1 MQLDLLQ
8 DGFVAIPQAGIGQI
22 QQRAGELHGFTKH
35 EVERRINVGRAQFFH
50 ALKCLDPALCLTRL
64 GGLSLEAGDVAF
76 HVRGLRLLLLVGL
89 LLLGQTLGTGALEG
103 CVTAAVERDFALIDV
118 GDVVHHGIEKIP
130 VVGYQQQGA
139 RVAFEEV
146 FEPQNGIK
154 VQVVGRF
161 IEQQQI
167 RRTHEGLR
175 QVQADLARAEADEDG
190 AAQARLH
197 SELDSADG
205 YTADARARK
214 MLAGL
219 GFTNEQM
226 DRPVADFSGGWRM
239 RLNLAQALMCPSDL
253 LLLDEPT
260 NHLDLDAI
268 LWLEDFLK
276 NYPGTLLLI
285 SHDRDFLDAVVD
297 NIAHVDQRKI
307 TLYRG
312 GYSAFERAR
321 AERLAQQ
328 QQAYEKQQAQRA
340 HMESYI
346 ARFKAQ
352 ATKARQAQ
360 SRIKALERMEE
371 LSAAHVDSPFD
382 FVFREA
388 VKLSSPLLD
397 LSDARLGYGDKTIL
411 EKVKLQLVPGARI
424 GLLGPN
430 GAGKSTLIKNLA
442 GELEPLSGR
451 LARGE
456 TLVVGYFAQH
466 QLDSLD
472 SKASPL
478 LHMQRLAPT
487 EREQTLRDFLGGF
500 DFRGARIDEPV
511 LNFSGGEK
519 ARLAL
524 ALIAWGRP
532 NLLLLDE
539 PTNHLDLEMRLALTM
554 ALQEFSGAVLVVSH
568 DRHLLKSTTDEFL
581 LVADG
586 KVQEFDGDL
595 EDYARWLADYRLRN
609 APVSTTL
616 VNPDKTDKKAQRQ
629 AAAALRQ
636 QLAPHKREADK
647 LESELGKVNEKL
659 AKIETS
665 LGDSA
670 VYEAARK
677 DELRD
682 LLAEQ
687 AKLKVLESQLEER
700 WMEALELL
708 ESMQAELE
716 ALS

>member
-1 MQLDLLQ
+1 MIRLSNLTLQRGPQRLLDGAEMTLHTGHKAGLIGANGAGKSSLFALL
-8 DGFVAIPQAGIGQI
+8 
-22 QQRAGELHGFTKH
+22 RGELSPDGGDCHLPADWRIAH
-35 EVERRINVGRAQFFH
+35 MRQEVDT
-50 ALKCLDPALCLTRL
+50 LDRVAVDYVLD
-64 GGLSLEAGDVAF
+64 GDV
-76 HVRGLRLLLLVGL
+76 RLR
-89 LLLGQTLGTGALEG
+89 
-103 CVTAAVERDFALIDV
+103 R
-118 GDVVHHGIEKIP
+118 
-130 VVGYQQQGA
+130 
-139 RVAFEEV
+139 
-146 FEPQNGIK
+146 
-154 VQVVGRF
+154 
-161 IEQQQI
+161 
-167 RRTHEGLR
+167 
-175 QVQADLARAEADEDG
+175 VQAALAEAEQAHDG
-190 AAQARLH
+190 TALARLH

-214 MLAGL
+214 LLAGL

-226 DRPVADFSGGWRM
+226 DRRVGDFSGGWRM

-268 LWLEDFLK
+268 LWLEDWLK
-276 NYPGTLLLI
+276 GYPGTLLLI

-297 NIAHVDQRKI
+297 HVLHVEQRKLN
-307 TLYRG
+307 LYKG
-312 GYSAFERAR
+312 GYSAFERTR

-340 HMESYI
+340 HMEKYI

-382 FVFREA
+382 FVFRESQ
-388 VKLSSPLLD
+388 KISSPLLS
-397 LSDARLGYGDKTIL
+397 LSEGRLGYGDKAIL

-451 LARGE
+451 LVRGE
-456 TLVVGYFAQH
+456 NLAVGYFAQH

-472 SKASPL
+472 DKASPL
-478 LHMQRLAPT
+478 LHLQRIAPT

-500 DFRGARIDEPV
+500 DFHGDRVDEPV
-511 LNFSGGEK
+511 VNFSGGEK

-524 ALIAWGRP
+524 SLIAWERP

-554 ALQEFSGAVLVVSH
+554 ALQEFAGAVVVVSH
-568 DRHLLKSTTDEFL
+568 DRHLLKSTTDDFL

-586 KVQEFDGDL
+586 KVEPFDGDL
-595 EDYARWLADYRLRN
+595 DDYSRWLVDYRQRN
-609 APVSTTL
+609 APVSSA
-616 VNPDKTDKKAQRQ
+616 VANPDKTDKKAMRQ

-636 QLAPHKREADK
+636 QLAPHKKTADK
-647 LESELGKVNEKL
+647 LEAELNQVHAQL
-659 AKIETS
+659 AEIEAA
-665 LGDSA
+665 LGDGGL
-670 VYEAARK
+670 YEAARK
-677 DELRD
+677 DELRE
-682 LLAEQ
+682 LLARQ
-687 AKLKVLESQLEER
+687 TALKQCEGDLEDA
-700 WMEALELL
+700 WMQALETL
-708 ESMQAELE
+708 EAMQAELE

>member
-1 MQLDLLQ
+1 MIRLQNLTLQRGPQRLLE
-8 DGFVAIPQAGIGQI
+8 DAELTLHAGQKAGLIGANGAGKSSLFALL
-22 QQRAGELHGFTKH
+22 RGELHPDSGDCFLPADWRIAH
-35 EVERRINVGRAQFFH
+35 MRQEVDTLERLAVDYV
-50 ALKCLDPALCLTRL
+50 LD
-64 GGLSLEAGDVAF
+64 GD
-76 HVRGLRLLLLVGL
+76 LR
-89 LLLGQTLGTGALEG
+89 
-103 CVTAAVERDFALIDV
+103 
-118 GDVVHHGIEKIP
+118 
-130 VVGYQQQGA
+130 
-139 RVAFEEV
+139 
-146 FEPQNGIK
+146 
-154 VQVVGRF
+154 
-161 IEQQQI
+161 
-167 RRTHEGLR
+167 LR
-175 QVQADLARAEADEDG
+175 QVQRDLAAAEAAHDG

-214 MLAGL
+214 LLAGL

-226 DRPVADFSGGWRM
+226 DRQVGDFSGGWRM

-268 LWLEDFLK
+268 IWLEEWLK
-276 NYPGTLLLI
+276 SYPGTLMLI

-297 NIAHVDQRKI
+297 HVAHVDQRKI

-371 LSAAHVDSPFD
+371 LTAAHVDSPFD
-382 FVFREA
+382 FVFRESQ
-388 VKLSSPLLD
+388 KISSPLID
-397 LSDARLGYGDKTIL
+397 LSDARLGYGDKTVL
-411 EKVKLQLVPGARI
+411 EKVKLQLTPGARI

-442 GELEPLSGR
+442 GELEPLAGR
-451 LARGE
+451 LTRGE
-456 TLVVGYFAQH
+456 NTVVGYFAQH

-472 SKASPL
+472 AKASPL
-478 LHMQRLAPT
+478 LHLQRLAPT

-524 ALIAWGRP
+524 ALIAWDRP

-568 DRHLLKSTTDEFL
+568 DRHLLKSTTDNFF

-586 KVQEFDGDL
+586 KVEEFDGDL
-595 EDYARWLADYRLRN
+595 EDYTRWLVDYRQRN
-609 APVSTTL
+609 APVSNTP

-636 QLAPHKREADK
+636 QLAPHKREAEK
-647 LESELGKVNEKL
+647 LEAELGKLHEKL
-659 AKIETS
+659 AKIDVS
-665 LGDSA
+665 LGDSDI
-670 VYEAARK
+670 YEPARK
-677 DELRD
+677 NELRD

-687 AKLKVLESQLEER
+687 ARLKVREAELEEA
-700 WMEALELL
+700 WMQALELL

>member
-1 MQLDLLQ
+1 MIRLQSLTLQRGPQRLLE
-8 DGFVAIPQAGIGQI
+8 DAELTLHAGQKAGLIGANGAGKSSLFALL
-22 QQRAGELHGFTKH
+22 RGELTPDNGDCLLPADWRIAHMRQ
-35 EVERRINVGRAQFFH
+35 EVDT
-50 ALKCLDPALCLTRL
+50 LDRL
-64 GGLSLEAGDVAF
+64 AVDYVLDGD
-76 HVRGLRLLLLVGL
+76 LR
-89 LLLGQTLGTGALEG
+89 
-103 CVTAAVERDFALIDV
+103 
-118 GDVVHHGIEKIP
+118 
-130 VVGYQQQGA
+130 
-139 RVAFEEV
+139 
-146 FEPQNGIK
+146 
-154 VQVVGRF
+154 
-161 IEQQQI
+161 
-167 RRTHEGLR
+167 LR
-175 QVQADLARAEADEDG
+175 QVQHDLAAAEAAQDG

-214 MLAGL
+214 LLAGL

-226 DRPVADFSGGWRM
+226 ERQVSDFSGGWRM

-268 LWLEDFLK
+268 LWLEDWLK
-276 NYPGTLLLI
+276 SYQGTLLLI

-297 NIAHVDQRKI
+297 HVAHVEQKKI

-328 QQAYEKQQAQRA
+328 QQAYDKQQAQRA
-340 HMESYI
+340 HMEKFI
-346 ARFKAQ
+346 TRFKAQ
-352 ATKARQAQ
+352 ATKAKQAQ

-382 FVFREA
+382 FTFREST
-388 VKLSSPLLD
+388 KISSPLMD
-397 LSDARLGYGDKTIL
+397 LSDARLGYGDKAIL
-411 EKVKLQLVPGARI
+411 QKVKLQLTPGARI

-451 LARGE
+451 MVRGE
-456 TLVVGYFAQH
+456 NTVVGYFAQH

-472 SKASPL
+472 AKASPL
-478 LHMQRLAPT
+478 LHLQRIAPT
-487 EREQTLRDFLGGF
+487 EREQALRDFLGGF
-500 DFRGARIDEPV
+500 DFRGARLDEPV

-524 ALIAWGRP
+524 ALIAWDKP

-568 DRHLLKSTTDEFL
+568 DRHLLKSTTDKFL

-586 KVQEFDGDL
+586 LVQEFDGDL
-595 EDYARWLADYRLRN
+595 DDYARWLVDYRLRN
-609 APVSTTL
+609 APASNTP
-616 VNPDKTDKKAQRQ
+616 VNVDKTDKKAQRQ
-629 AAAALRQ
+629 QAAALRQ

-647 LESELGKVNEKL
+647 LEKELGTLHEKL
-659 AKIETS
+659 AKIEVA
-665 LGDSA
+665 LGDSGI
-670 VYEAARK
+670 YEAANK
-677 DELRD
+677 DKLRD
-682 LLAEQ
+682 LLADQ
-687 AKLKVLESQLEER
+687 AKLKSRESELEEA

>member
-1 MQLDLLQ
+1 MIRLQNLTLQRGPQRLLE
-8 DGFVAIPQAGIGQI
+8 DAELTLHAGHKAGLIGANGAGKSSLFALL
-22 QQRAGELHGFTKH
+22 RGELHPDSGDCFLPADWRIAH
-35 EVERRINVGRAQFFH
+35 MRQEVDTLERLAVDYV
-50 ALKCLDPALCLTRL
+50 LD
-64 GGLSLEAGDVAF
+64 GD
-76 HVRGLRLLLLVGL
+76 LR
-89 LLLGQTLGTGALEG
+89 
-103 CVTAAVERDFALIDV
+103 
-118 GDVVHHGIEKIP
+118 
-130 VVGYQQQGA
+130 
-139 RVAFEEV
+139 
-146 FEPQNGIK
+146 
-154 VQVVGRF
+154 
-161 IEQQQI
+161 
-167 RRTHEGLR
+167 LR
-175 QVQADLARAEADEDG
+175 QVQRDLAAAEAAHDG

-214 MLAGL
+214 LLAGL

-226 DRPVADFSGGWRM
+226 DRQVGDFSGGWRM

-268 LWLEDFLK
+268 IWLEEWLK
-276 NYPGTLLLI
+276 SYPGTLLLI

-297 NIAHVDQRKI
+297 HVAHVDQRKI

-312 GYSAFERAR
+312 GYTAFERAR

-382 FVFREA
+382 FVFRESQ
-388 VKLSSPLLD
+388 KISSPLID
-397 LSDARLGYGDKTIL
+397 LSDARLGYGEKTVL
-411 EKVKLQLVPGARI
+411 EKVKLQLTPGARI

-430 GAGKSTLIKNLA
+430 GAGKSTLIKNLS
-442 GELEPLSGR
+442 GELEPLAGR
-451 LARGE
+451 LTRGE
-456 TLVVGYFAQH
+456 NTVVGYFAQH

-478 LHMQRLAPT
+478 LHLQRLAPT

-568 DRHLLKSTTDEFL
+568 DRHLLKSTTDNFY

-586 KVQEFDGDL
+586 KVEEFDGDL
-595 EDYARWLADYRLRN
+595 EDYTRWLVEYRQRN
-609 APVSTTL
+609 VPVSNTP

-647 LESELGKVNEKL
+647 LEAELGKLHEKL
-659 AKIETS
+659 AKIDAG
-665 LGDSA
+665 LGDSDI
-670 VYEAARK
+670 YEPARK
-677 DELRD
+677 NELRD

-687 AKLKVLESQLEER
+687 ARLKVREAELEEA

>member
-1 MQLDLLQ
+1 VIYLFETKLVDSAAIMIRLQ
-8 DGFVAIPQAGIGQI
+8 SLTLQRGPQ
-22 QQRAGELHGFTKH
+22 
-35 EVERRINVGRAQFFH
+35 
-50 ALKCLDPALCLTRL
+50 
-64 GGLSLEAGDVAF
+64 
-76 HVRGLRLLLLVGL
+76 RLLEDAELTLHAGQKAGL
-89 LLLGQTLGTGALEG
+89 IGANGAGKSSLFALLLGELTPDSGDCLLPADWRIAHMRQEIDTLDRIAVDYVLDGDLRLREVQRLLAQAE
-103 CVTAAVERDFALIDV
+103 TA
-118 GDVVHHGIEKIP
+118 
-130 VVGYQQQGA
+130 Q
-139 RVAFEEV
+139 
-146 FEPQNGIK
+146 
-154 VQVVGRF
+154 
-161 IEQQQI
+161 
-167 RRTHEGLR
+167 
-175 QVQADLARAEADEDG
+175 DG
-190 AAQARLH
+190 AAQARMH

-214 MLAGL
+214 LLAGL

-226 DRPVADFSGGWRM
+226 DKPVSDFSGGWRM

-268 LWLEDFLK
+268 LWLEDWLK
-276 NYPGTLLLI
+276 SYPGTLLLI

-297 NIAHVDQRKI
+297 HVAHVEQRKI

-328 QQAYEKQQAQRA
+328 QQAYDKQQAQRA
-340 HMESYI
+340 HMEKFI

-352 ATKARQAQ
+352 ATKAKQAQ

-382 FVFREA
+382 FTFRESN
-388 VKLSSPLLD
+388 KISSPLLD
-397 LSDARLGYGDKTIL
+397 LSDARLGYGDRAVL
-411 EKVKLQLVPGARI
+411 EKVKLQLTPGARI

-451 LARGE
+451 LVRGE
-456 TLVVGYFAQH
+456 NTVVGYFAQH

-478 LHMQRLAPT
+478 LHLQRIAPT

-500 DFRGARIDEPV
+500 DFRGARLDEPV

-524 ALIAWGRP
+524 ALIAWEKP

-568 DRHLLKSTTDEFL
+568 DRHLLKSTTDDFL

-586 KVQEFDGDL
+586 RVQEFDGDL
-595 EDYARWLADYRLRN
+595 EDYARWLVEYRLRN
-609 APVSTTL
+609 APVSNTPIN
-616 VNPDKTDKKAQRQ
+616 VDKTDKKAQRQ
-629 AAAALRQ
+629 QAAALRQ
-636 QLAPHKREADK
+636 QLAPHKKQADK
-647 LESELGKVNEKL
+647 LERDLGLLHEKL
-659 AKIETS
+659 AKVEAA
-665 LGDSA
+665 LADSA
-670 VYEAARK
+670 NYEAANK
-677 DELRD
+677 DKLRD

-687 AKLKVLESQLEER
+687 ASLKVREAELEES
-700 WMEALELL
+700 WMESLELL

>member
-1 MQLDLLQ
+1 MIRLSNLTLQRGPQRLLEGAELTLHAGHKAGLIGANGAGKSSLFALLRAELTPDSGDCQLPADWRIAHMRQEVDTLDRLAVDYVL
-8 DGFVAIPQAGIGQI
+8 DG
-22 QQRAGELHGFTKH
+22 
-35 EVERRINVGRAQFFH
+35 
-50 ALKCLDPALCLTRL
+50 D
-64 GGLSLEAGDVAF
+64 
-76 HVRGLRLLLLVGL
+76 LRL
-89 LLLGQTLGTGALEG
+89 
-103 CVTAAVERDFALIDV
+103 R
-118 GDVVHHGIEKIP
+118 K
-130 VVGYQQQGA
+130 
-139 RVAFEEV
+139 
-146 FEPQNGIK
+146 
-154 VQVVGRF
+154 
-161 IEQQQI
+161 
-167 RRTHEGLR
+167 
-175 QVQADLARAEADEDG
+175 VQADLAAAEAAHDG
-190 AAQARLH
+190 TALARLH
-197 SELDSADG
+197 IELDSADG

-214 MLAGL
+214 LLAGL

-226 DRPVADFSGGWRM
+226 DRRVGDFSGGWRM

-268 LWLEDFLK
+268 LWLEDWLK
-276 NYPGTLLLI
+276 SYPGTLLLI

-297 NIAHVDQRKI
+297 HVAHVEQCKL

-312 GYSAFERAR
+312 GYTAFERTR

-340 HMESYI
+340 HMEKYI

-382 FVFREA
+382 FVFRESE
-388 VKLSSPLLD
+388 KISSPLLD
-397 LSDARLGYGDKTIL
+397 LSEGRLGYGDKTIL
-411 EKVKLQLVPGARI
+411 EKVKLQLTPGARI

-451 LARGE
+451 LVRGE
-456 TLVVGYFAQH
+456 NLSVGYFAQH

-472 SKASPL
+472 NKASPL
-478 LHMQRLAPT
+478 LHLQRLAPT

-500 DFRGARIDEPV
+500 DFRGNRIDEPV

-524 ALIAWGRP
+524 ALIAWERP

-568 DRHLLKSTTDEFL
+568 DRHLLKSTTDDFL

-586 KVQEFDGDL
+586 KVETFDGDL
-595 EDYARWLADYRLRN
+595 DDYSRWLVEYRQRN
-609 APVSTTL
+609 APVSIAP
-616 VNPDKTDKKAQRQ
+616 VNADKTDKKAQRQ

-647 LESELGKVNEKL
+647 LERELGSLHEQL
-659 AKIETS
+659 AKVDAS

-670 VYEAARK
+670 LYEAARK

-682 LLAEQ
+682 LLAQQ
-687 AKLKVLESQLEER
+687 AKLKVREAELEEA
-700 WMEALELL
+700 WMVALEEL
-708 ESMQAELE
+708 ETMQAELE

>member
-1 MQLDLLQ
+1 MIRLSNLTLQRGPQRLLE
-8 DGFVAIPQAGIGQI
+8 GAEMTLHAGQKAGLIGANGAGKSSLFALL
-22 QQRAGELHGFTKH
+22 RGELTPDSGDCQLPADWRIAHMRQ
-35 EVERRINVGRAQFFH
+35 EVDTLERLAVDYV
-50 ALKCLDPALCLTRL
+50 LDGDARL
-64 GGLSLEAGDVAF
+64 
-76 HVRGLRLLLLVGL
+76 R
-89 LLLGQTLGTGALEG
+89 
-103 CVTAAVERDFALIDV
+103 
-118 GDVVHHGIEKIP
+118 K
-130 VVGYQQQGA
+130 
-139 RVAFEEV
+139 
-146 FEPQNGIK
+146 
-154 VQVVGRF
+154 
-161 IEQQQI
+161 
-167 RRTHEGLR
+167 
-175 QVQADLARAEADEDG
+175 VQADLAAAEAAHDG
-190 AAQARLH
+190 TALARLH
-197 SELDSADG
+197 IELDSADG

-214 MLAGL
+214 LLAGL

-226 DRPVADFSGGWRM
+226 DRRVGDFSGGWRM

-268 LWLEDFLK
+268 LWLEDWLK
-276 NYPGTLLLI
+276 GYPGTLLLI

-297 NIAHVDQRKI
+297 HVAHVEQCKL

-312 GYSAFERAR
+312 GYTAFERTR

-340 HMESYI
+340 HMEKYI

-382 FVFREA
+382 FVFRESE
-388 VKLSSPLLD
+388 KISSPLLD
-397 LSDARLGYGDKTIL
+397 LSEGRLGYGDKTIL
-411 EKVKLQLVPGARI
+411 EKVKLQLTPGARI

-442 GELEPLSGR
+442 GELEPLGGR
-451 LARGE
+451 LVRGE
-456 TLVVGYFAQH
+456 NLSVGYFAQH

-472 SKASPL
+472 NKASPL
-478 LHMQRLAPT
+478 LHLQRLAPT

-500 DFRGARIDEPV
+500 DFRGGRIDEPV
-511 LNFSGGEK
+511 VNFSGGEK

-524 ALIAWGRP
+524 ALIAWERP

-568 DRHLLKSTTDEFL
+568 DRHLLKSTTDDFL

-586 KVQEFDGDL
+586 KVETFDGDL
-595 EDYARWLADYRLRN
+595 DDYTRWLVEYRQRN
-609 APVSTTL
+609 APVSTAP
-616 VNPDKTDKKAQRQ
+616 VNADKTDKKAQRQ

-647 LESELGKVNEKL
+647 LERELGALHEQL
-659 AKIETS
+659 AKVDAS

-670 VYEAARK
+670 LYEAARK

-682 LLAEQ
+682 LLAQQ
-687 AKLKVLESQLEER
+687 AKLKVREGELEEA
-700 WMEALELL
+700 WMAALEALEC
-708 ESMQAELE
+708 MQAELE

>member
-1 MQLDLLQ
+1 MRQEVDTLERLAVDYVLD
-8 DGFVAIPQAGIGQI
+8 
-22 QQRAGELHGFTKH
+22 
-35 EVERRINVGRAQFFH
+35 
-50 ALKCLDPALCLTRL
+50 
-64 GGLSLEAGDVAF
+64 GD
-76 HVRGLRLLLLVGL
+76 LR
-89 LLLGQTLGTGALEG
+89 
-103 CVTAAVERDFALIDV
+103 
-118 GDVVHHGIEKIP
+118 
-130 VVGYQQQGA
+130 
-139 RVAFEEV
+139 
-146 FEPQNGIK
+146 
-154 VQVVGRF
+154 
-161 IEQQQI
+161 
-167 RRTHEGLR
+167 LR
-175 QVQADLARAEADEDG
+175 QVQRDLAAAEAAHDG

-214 MLAGL
+214 LLAGL

-226 DRPVADFSGGWRM
+226 DRQVGDFSGGWRM

-268 LWLEDFLK
+268 IWLEEWLK
-276 NYPGTLLLI
+276 SYPGTLMLI

-297 NIAHVDQRKI
+297 HVAHVDQRRI

-328 QQAYEKQQAQRA
+328 QQAFEKQQAQRA

-371 LSAAHVDSPFD
+371 LTAAHVDSPFD
-382 FVFREA
+382 FVFRESQ
-388 VKLSSPLLD
+388 KISSPLID
-397 LSDARLGYGDKTIL
+397 LSDARLGYGDKAVL
-411 EKVKLQLVPGARI
+411 EKVKLQLTPGARI

-442 GELEPLSGR
+442 GELQPLAGR
-451 LARGE
+451 LTRGE
-456 TLVVGYFAQH
+456 NTVVGYFAQH

-478 LHMQRLAPT
+478 LHLQRLAPT

-524 ALIAWGRP
+524 ALIAWDRP

-568 DRHLLKSTTDEFL
+568 DRHLLKSTTDNFY

-586 KVQEFDGDL
+586 KVEEFDGDL
-595 EDYARWLADYRLRN
+595 EDYTRWLVDYRQRN
-609 APVSTTL
+609 APVSNTP

-636 QLAPHKREADK
+636 QLAPHKREAEK
-647 LESELGKVNEKL
+647 LEAELGKLHEKL
-659 AKIETS
+659 AKVDAS
-665 LGDSA
+665 LGDSDI
-670 VYEAARK
+670 YEPARK
-677 DELRD
+677 NELRD

-687 AKLKVLESQLEER
+687 AKLKVREAELEEA
-700 WMEALELL
+700 WMQALELL

>member
-1 MQLDLLQ
+1 MIRLQSLTLQRGPQRLLE
-8 DGFVAIPQAGIGQI
+8 DAELTLHAGQKAGLIGANGAGKSSLFALL
-22 QQRAGELHGFTKH
+22 RGELTPDNGDCLLPADWRIAHMRQ
-35 EVERRINVGRAQFFH
+35 EVDT
-50 ALKCLDPALCLTRL
+50 LDRL
-64 GGLSLEAGDVAF
+64 AVDYVLDGD
-76 HVRGLRLLLLVGL
+76 LR
-89 LLLGQTLGTGALEG
+89 
-103 CVTAAVERDFALIDV
+103 
-118 GDVVHHGIEKIP
+118 
-130 VVGYQQQGA
+130 
-139 RVAFEEV
+139 
-146 FEPQNGIK
+146 
-154 VQVVGRF
+154 
-161 IEQQQI
+161 
-167 RRTHEGLR
+167 LR
-175 QVQADLARAEADEDG
+175 QVQHDLAAAEASQDG

-214 MLAGL
+214 LLAGL

-226 DRPVADFSGGWRM
+226 ERQVSDFSGGWRM

-268 LWLEDFLK
+268 LWLEDWLK
-276 NYPGTLLLI
+276 SYQGTLLLI

-297 NIAHVDQRKI
+297 HVAHVEQKKI

-328 QQAYEKQQAQRA
+328 QQAYDKQQAQRA
-340 HMESYI
+340 HMEKFI
-346 ARFKAQ
+346 TRFKAQ
-352 ATKARQAQ
+352 ATKAKQAQ

-382 FVFREA
+382 FTFREST
-388 VKLSSPLLD
+388 KISSPLMD
-397 LSDARLGYGDKTIL
+397 LSDARLGYGDKAIL
-411 EKVKLQLVPGARI
+411 QKVKLQLTPGARI

-451 LARGE
+451 MVRGE
-456 TLVVGYFAQH
+456 NTVVGYFAQH

-472 SKASPL
+472 AKASPL
-478 LHMQRLAPT
+478 LHLQRIAPT
-487 EREQTLRDFLGGF
+487 EREQALRDFLGGF
-500 DFRGARIDEPV
+500 DFRGARLDEPV

-524 ALIAWGRP
+524 ALIAWDKP

-568 DRHLLKSTTDEFL
+568 DRHLLKSTTDNFL

-586 KVQEFDGDL
+586 LVQEFDGDL
-595 EDYARWLADYRLRN
+595 DDYARWLVDYRLRN
-609 APVSTTL
+609 TPASNTPVN
-616 VNPDKTDKKAQRQ
+616 VDKTDKKAQRQ
-629 AAAALRQ
+629 QAAALRQ

-647 LESELGKVNEKL
+647 LEKELGTLHEKL
-659 AKIETS
+659 AKIEVA
-665 LGDSA
+665 LGDSGI
-670 VYEAARK
+670 YEAANK
-677 DELRD
+677 DKLRD
-682 LLAEQ
+682 LLADQ
-687 AKLKVLESQLEER
+687 AKLKSREAELEEA

>member
-1 MQLDLLQ
+1 MIRLQNLTLQRGPQRLLE
-8 DGFVAIPQAGIGQI
+8 DAELTLHAGQKAGLIGANGAGKSSLFALL
-22 QQRAGELHGFTKH
+22 RGELHPDSGDCFLPADWRIAH
-35 EVERRINVGRAQFFH
+35 MRQEVDTLERLAVDYV
-50 ALKCLDPALCLTRL
+50 LD
-64 GGLSLEAGDVAF
+64 GD
-76 HVRGLRLLLLVGL
+76 LR
-89 LLLGQTLGTGALEG
+89 
-103 CVTAAVERDFALIDV
+103 
-118 GDVVHHGIEKIP
+118 
-130 VVGYQQQGA
+130 
-139 RVAFEEV
+139 
-146 FEPQNGIK
+146 
-154 VQVVGRF
+154 
-161 IEQQQI
+161 
-167 RRTHEGLR
+167 LR
-175 QVQADLARAEADEDG
+175 QVQRDLAAAEAAHDG

-214 MLAGL
+214 LLAGL

-226 DRPVADFSGGWRM
+226 DRQVGDFSGGWRM

-268 LWLEDFLK
+268 IWLEEWLK
-276 NYPGTLLLI
+276 SYPGTLMLI

-297 NIAHVDQRKI
+297 HVAHVDQRKI

-371 LSAAHVDSPFD
+371 LTAAHVDSPFD
-382 FVFREA
+382 FVFRESQ
-388 VKLSSPLLD
+388 KISSPLID
-397 LSDARLGYGDKTIL
+397 LSDARLGYGDKAVL
-411 EKVKLQLVPGARI
+411 EKVKLQLTPGARI

-442 GELEPLSGR
+442 GELSPLAGR
-451 LARGE
+451 LTRGE
-456 TLVVGYFAQH
+456 NTVVGYFAQH

-478 LHMQRLAPT
+478 LHLQRLAPT

-524 ALIAWGRP
+524 ALIAWDRP

-568 DRHLLKSTTDEFL
+568 DRHLLKSTTDNFY

-586 KVQEFDGDL
+586 KVEEFDGDL
-595 EDYARWLADYRLRN
+595 EDYTRWLVDYRQRN
-609 APVSTTL
+609 APVSNTP

-636 QLAPHKREADK
+636 QLAPHKREAEK
-647 LESELGKVNEKL
+647 LEAELGKLHEKL
-659 AKIETS
+659 AKIDAS
-665 LGDSA
+665 LGDSDI
-670 VYEAARK
+670 YEPARK
-677 DELRD
+677 NDLRD

-687 AKLKVLESQLEER
+687 ARLKVREAELEEA

>member
-1 MQLDLLQ
+1 MIRLQNLTLQRGPQRLLE
-8 DGFVAIPQAGIGQI
+8 DAELTLHAGHKAGLIGANGAGKSSLFALL
-22 QQRAGELHGFTKH
+22 RGELHPDSGDCLLPADWRIAH
-35 EVERRINVGRAQFFH
+35 MRQEVDTLERLAVDYV
-50 ALKCLDPALCLTRL
+50 LD
-64 GGLSLEAGDVAF
+64 GD
-76 HVRGLRLLLLVGL
+76 LR
-89 LLLGQTLGTGALEG
+89 
-103 CVTAAVERDFALIDV
+103 
-118 GDVVHHGIEKIP
+118 
-130 VVGYQQQGA
+130 
-139 RVAFEEV
+139 
-146 FEPQNGIK
+146 
-154 VQVVGRF
+154 
-161 IEQQQI
+161 
-167 RRTHEGLR
+167 LR
-175 QVQADLARAEADEDG
+175 QVQRDLAAAEAAHDG

-197 SELDSADG
+197 AELDSADG

-214 MLAGL
+214 LLAGL

-226 DRPVADFSGGWRM
+226 DREVGAFSGGWRM

-268 LWLEDFLK
+268 IWLEDWLK
-276 NYPGTLLLI
+276 SYPGTLLLI

-297 NIAHVDQRKI
+297 HVAHVDQRKL

-382 FVFREA
+382 FVFRESS
-388 VKLSSPLLD
+388 KISSPLID
-397 LSDARLGYGDKTIL
+397 LSDARLGYGDKTVL
-411 EKVKLQLVPGARI
+411 EKVKLQLTPGARI

-430 GAGKSTLIKNLA
+430 GAGKSTLIKNLS
-442 GELEPLSGR
+442 GELEPLAGR
-451 LARGE
+451 LTRGE
-456 TLVVGYFAQH
+456 NTVVGYFAQH

-472 SKASPL
+472 AKASPL
-478 LHMQRLAPT
+478 LHLQRLAPN

-568 DRHLLKSTTDEFL
+568 DRHLLKSTTDNFF

-586 KVQEFDGDL
+586 KVEEFDGDL
-595 EDYARWLADYRLRN
+595 EDYARWLVEYRQRN
-609 APVSTTL
+609 APVSTTP

-647 LESELGKVNEKL
+647 LEVELGKLHEKL
-659 AKIETS
+659 QKIETS
-665 LGDSA
+665 LGDSGL
-670 VYEAARK
+670 YEAARK

-687 AKLKVLESQLEER
+687 ARLKVREAELEEA
-700 WMEALELL
+700 WMQALELL
-708 ESMQAELE
+708 ENLQAELE

>member
-1 MQLDLLQ
+1 MIRLLNLTLQ
-8 DGFVAIPQAGIGQI
+8 RGPQRLLEGAELTLHAGHKAGLIGANGAGKSSLFALL
-22 QQRAGELHGFTKH
+22 RGELGP
-35 EVERRINVGRAQFFH
+35 
-50 ALKCLDPALCLTRL
+50 D
-64 GGLSLEAGDVAF
+64 AGDCHLPPDWRIAHMRQEVDNLERLAVDYVLDGDL
-76 HVRGLRLLLLVGL
+76 HLR
-89 LLLGQTLGTGALEG
+89 
-103 CVTAAVERDFALIDV
+103 
-118 GDVVHHGIEKIP
+118 KI
-130 VVGYQQQGA
+130 QS
-139 RVAFEEV
+139 
-146 FEPQNGIK
+146 
-154 VQVVGRF
+154 
-161 IEQQQI
+161 
-167 RRTHEGLR
+167 
-175 QVQADLARAEADEDG
+175 DLAAAEVAHDG
-190 AAQARLH
+190 TAIARLH

-214 MLAGL
+214 LLAGL
-219 GFTNEQM
+219 GFTAEQM
-226 DRPVADFSGGWRM
+226 DRRVGDFSGGWRM

-268 LWLEDFLK
+268 LWLEEWLK
-276 NYPGTLLLI
+276 SYPGTLLLI

-297 NIAHVDQRKI
+297 HVVHLEQQKL

-340 HMESYI
+340 HMEKYI

-388 VKLSSPLLD
+388 DKISTPLLN
-397 LSDARLGYGDKTIL
+397 LSEGRLGYGDKAVL
-411 EKVKLQLVPGARI
+411 QQVKLSLVPGARI

-430 GAGKSTLIKNLA
+430 GAGKSTLIKTLSA
-442 GELEPLSGR
+442 ELQPLGGELQ
-451 LARGE
+451 RGE
-456 TLVVGYFAQH
+456 NLVVGYFAQH

-472 SKASPL
+472 AKSSPL
-478 LHMQRLAPT
+478 VHLQRLAPS

-500 DFRGARIDEPV
+500 DFRGPRCDEAV
-511 LNFSGGEK
+511 QNFSGGEK

-524 ALIAWGRP
+524 ALIAWGKP

-554 ALQEFSGAVLVVSH
+554 ALQEFAGAVLVVSH

-586 KVQEFDGDL
+586 RVQPFDGDL
-595 EDYARWLADYRLRN
+595 EDYARWLVDFRARQQPQAEAL
-609 APVSTTL
+609 AAG
-616 VNPDKTDKKAQRQ
+616 DKTDKRAQRQ

-647 LESELGKVNEKL
+647 LEKDLSKLHEKL
-659 AKIETS
+659 AAVETR
-665 LGDSA
+665 LGDNDL
-670 VYEAARK
+670 YEAARK
-677 DELRD
+677 DELRE

-687 AKLKVLESQLEER
+687 TRLKGTEAELEEAWMLALETLEDLQRQLEE
-700 WMEALELL
+700 AD
-708 ESMQAELE
+708 
-716 ALS
+716 

>member
-1 MQLDLLQ
+1 MIRLQNLTLQRGPQRLLE
-8 DGFVAIPQAGIGQI
+8 DAELTLHAGQKAGLIGANGAGKSSLFALL
-22 QQRAGELHGFTKH
+22 RGELSPDSGDCLLPADWRIAHMRQ
-35 EVERRINVGRAQFFH
+35 EVDTLERVGVDYV
-50 ALKCLDPALCLTRL
+50 LD
-64 GGLSLEAGDVAF
+64 GD
-76 HVRGLRLLLLVGL
+76 
-89 LLLGQTLGTGALEG
+89 
-103 CVTAAVERDFALIDV
+103 
-118 GDVVHHGIEKIP
+118 
-130 VVGYQQQGA
+130 
-139 RVAFEEV
+139 
-146 FEPQNGIK
+146 
-154 VQVVGRF
+154 
-161 IEQQQI
+161 I
-167 RRTHEGLR
+167 RLR
-175 QVQADLARAEADEDG
+175 QVQRDLAAAEAAHDG

-197 SELDSADG
+197 AELDSADG

-214 MLAGL
+214 LLAGL
-219 GFTNEQM
+219 GFSNEQM
-226 DRPVADFSGGWRM
+226 DRQVGSFSGGWRM

-268 LWLEDFLK
+268 LWLEDWLK
-276 NYPGTLLLI
+276 SYPGTLLLI

-297 NIAHVDQRKI
+297 HIAHVEQRKL

-328 QQAYEKQQAQRA
+328 QQAFDKQQAQRA
-340 HMESYI
+340 HMEKFI

-382 FVFREA
+382 FTFREA
-388 VKLSSPLLD
+388 DKISSPLLD
-397 LSDARLGYGDKTIL
+397 LAEGRLGYGEKTVL
-411 EKVKLQLVPGARI
+411 EKVKLGLAPGARI

-430 GAGKSTLIKNLA
+430 GAGKSTLIKTLA

-451 LARGE
+451 LVRGE
-456 TLVVGYFAQH
+456 NLVVGYFAQH

-472 SKASPL
+472 DKASPL
-478 LHMQRLAPT
+478 LHLQRLAPT
-487 EREQTLRDFLGGF
+487 EREQALRDFLGGF
-500 DFRGARIDEPV
+500 DFRGPRCDEPV

-524 ALIAWGRP
+524 ALIAWGKP

-554 ALQEFSGAVLVVSH
+554 ALQDFAGAVLVVSH

-581 LVADG
+581 LVAEG
-586 KVQEFDGDL
+586 RIQEFEGDL
-595 EDYARWLADYRLRN
+595 EDYARWLVDYRARQ
-609 APVSTTL
+609 APVSSAA
-616 VNPDKTDKKAQRQ
+616 PSADKTDKRAQRQ

-647 LESELGKVNEKL
+647 LEKELGVLHERL
-659 AKIETS
+659 ANLEAR
-665 LGDSA
+665 LGDA
-670 VYEAARK
+670 AIYEAARK

-687 AKLKVLESQLEER
+687 AKLKVRESELEEAWMAALEHLESLEQQL
-700 WMEALELL
+700 A
-708 ESMQAELE
+708 QVD
-716 ALS
+716 

>member
-1 MQLDLLQ
+1 L
-8 DGFVAIPQAGIGQI
+8 
-22 QQRAGELHGFTKH
+22 
-35 EVERRINVGRAQFFH
+35 
-50 ALKCLDPALCLTRL
+50 
-64 GGLSLEAGDVAF
+64 
-76 HVRGLRLLLLVGL
+76 
-89 LLLGQTLGTGALEG
+89 
-103 CVTAAVERDFALIDV
+103 
-118 GDVVHHGIEKIP
+118 
-130 VVGYQQQGA
+130 
-139 RVAFEEV
+139 
-146 FEPQNGIK
+146 
-154 VQVVGRF
+154 
-161 IEQQQI
+161 
-167 RRTHEGLR
+167 
-175 QVQADLARAEADEDG
+175 
-190 AAQARLH
+190 ARLH
-197 SELDSADG
+197 AELDSADG

-214 MLAGL
+214 LLAGL

-226 DRPVADFSGGWRM
+226 DRQVGSFSGGWRM

-268 LWLEDFLK
+268 LWLEEWLK
-276 NYPGTLLLI
+276 SYPGTLMLI

-297 NIAHVDQRKI
+297 HVAHVEQCKL

-312 GYSAFERAR
+312 GYTAFERAR

-340 HMESYI
+340 HMEKYI

-382 FVFREA
+382 FVFRESH
-388 VKLSSPLLD
+388 KISSPLLD
-397 LSDARLGYGDKTIL
+397 LSEGRLGYGDKVVL
-411 EKVKLQLVPGARI
+411 EKVKLQLTPGARI

-442 GELEPLSGR
+442 GELSPIGGR
-451 LARGE
+451 LVRGE
-456 TLVVGYFAQH
+456 NLTVGYFAQH

-478 LHMQRLAPT
+478 LHLQRLAPT

-500 DFRGARIDEPV
+500 DFRGGRIDEPV

-524 ALIAWGRP
+524 ALIAWERP

-568 DRHLLKSTTDEFL
+568 DRHLLKSTTDDFL

-586 KVQEFDGDL
+586 KVEAFDGDL
-595 EDYARWLADYRLRN
+595 DDYTRWLADYRQRN
-609 APVSTTL
+609 APVSNTP
-616 VNPDKTDKKAQRQ
+616 VNADKTDKKAQRQ

-647 LESELGKVNEKL
+647 LEAELGKLHEQL
-659 AKIETS
+659 AKVEAA
-665 LGDSA
+665 LGDSGI
-670 VYEAARK
+670 YEAGRK

-682 LLAEQ
+682 QLAQQ
-687 AKLKVLESQLEER
+687 AKLKVREAELEEA
-700 WMEALELL
+700 WMMALETL
-708 ESMQAELE
+708 ETMQAELE

>member
-1 MQLDLLQ
+1 MIRLQNLTLQRGPQRLLE
-8 DGFVAIPQAGIGQI
+8 DAELTLHAGQKAGLIGANGAGKSSLFALL
-22 QQRAGELHGFTKH
+22 RGELHPDSGDCFLPADWRIAH
-35 EVERRINVGRAQFFH
+35 MRQEVDTLERLAVDYV
-50 ALKCLDPALCLTRL
+50 LD
-64 GGLSLEAGDVAF
+64 GD
-76 HVRGLRLLLLVGL
+76 LR
-89 LLLGQTLGTGALEG
+89 
-103 CVTAAVERDFALIDV
+103 
-118 GDVVHHGIEKIP
+118 
-130 VVGYQQQGA
+130 
-139 RVAFEEV
+139 
-146 FEPQNGIK
+146 
-154 VQVVGRF
+154 
-161 IEQQQI
+161 
-167 RRTHEGLR
+167 LR
-175 QVQADLARAEADEDG
+175 QVQRDLAAAEAAHDG

-214 MLAGL
+214 LLAGL

-226 DRPVADFSGGWRM
+226 DRQVGDFSGGWRM

-268 LWLEDFLK
+268 IWLEEWLK
-276 NYPGTLLLI
+276 SYPGTLMLI

-297 NIAHVDQRKI
+297 HVAHVDQRKI

-371 LSAAHVDSPFD
+371 LTAAHVDSPFD
-382 FVFREA
+382 FVFRESQ
-388 VKLSSPLLD
+388 KISSPLID
-397 LSDARLGYGDKTIL
+397 LSDARLGYGDKAVL
-411 EKVKLQLVPGARI
+411 EKVKLQLTPGARI

-442 GELEPLSGR
+442 GELSPLTGR
-451 LARGE
+451 LTRGE
-456 TLVVGYFAQH
+456 NTVVGYFAQH

-478 LHMQRLAPT
+478 LHLQRLAPT

-500 DFRGARIDEPV
+500 DFRGARVDEPV

-524 ALIAWGRP
+524 ALIAWDRP

-568 DRHLLKSTTDEFL
+568 DRHLLKSTTDNFY

-586 KVQEFDGDL
+586 KVEEFDGDL
-595 EDYARWLADYRLRN
+595 EDYTRWLVDYRQRN
-609 APVSTTL
+609 APVSNTP

-629 AAAALRQ
+629 VAAALRQ

-647 LESELGKVNEKL
+647 LENELGKLHEKL
-659 AKIETS
+659 AKIDAS
-665 LGDSA
+665 LGDSDI
-670 VYEAARK
+670 YEPARK
-677 DELRD
+677 NELRD

-687 AKLKVLESQLEER
+687 AKLKVREAELEEA
-700 WMEALELL
+700 WMQALELL

-716 ALS
+716 SLS

>member
-1 MQLDLLQ
+1 MTLHAGQKAGLIGANGAGKSSLFALL
-8 DGFVAIPQAGIGQI
+8 
-22 QQRAGELHGFTKH
+22 RGELTPDSGDCQLPADWRIAHMRQ
-35 EVERRINVGRAQFFH
+35 EVDT
-50 ALKCLDPALCLTRL
+50 LDRL
-64 GGLSLEAGDVAF
+64 AVDYVLDGDA
-76 HVRGLRLLLLVGL
+76 RLR
-89 LLLGQTLGTGALEG
+89 
-103 CVTAAVERDFALIDV
+103 
-118 GDVVHHGIEKIP
+118 K
-130 VVGYQQQGA
+130 
-139 RVAFEEV
+139 
-146 FEPQNGIK
+146 
-154 VQVVGRF
+154 
-161 IEQQQI
+161 
-167 RRTHEGLR
+167 
-175 QVQADLARAEADEDG
+175 VQADLAAAEAAHDG
-190 AAQARLH
+190 TALARLH
-197 SELDSADG
+197 IELDSADG

-214 MLAGL
+214 LLAGL

-226 DRPVADFSGGWRM
+226 DRRVGDFSGGWRM

-268 LWLEDFLK
+268 LWLEDWLK
-276 NYPGTLLLI
+276 GYPGTLLLI

-297 NIAHVDQRKI
+297 HVAHVEQCKL

-312 GYSAFERAR
+312 GYSAFERTR

-340 HMESYI
+340 HMEKYI

-382 FVFREA
+382 FTFRESE
-388 VKLSSPLLD
+388 KISSPLLD
-397 LSDARLGYGDKTIL
+397 LSEGRLGYGDKTIL
-411 EKVKLQLVPGARI
+411 EKVKLQLTPGARI

-442 GELEPLSGR
+442 GELEPLGGR
-451 LARGE
+451 LVRGE
-456 TLVVGYFAQH
+456 NLSVGYFAQH

-472 SKASPL
+472 NKASPL
-478 LHMQRLAPT
+478 LHLQRLAPT

-524 ALIAWGRP
+524 ALIAWERP

-568 DRHLLKSTTDEFL
+568 DRHLLKSTTDDFL

-586 KVQEFDGDL
+586 KVETFDGDL
-595 EDYARWLADYRLRN
+595 DDYTRWLVEYRQRN
-609 APVSTTL
+609 APVSTAP
-616 VNPDKTDKKAQRQ
+616 VNADKTDKKAQRQ

-647 LESELGKVNEKL
+647 LERELGTVHGQL
-659 AKIETS
+659 AKIDAS

-670 VYEAARK
+670 LYEVARK

-682 LLAEQ
+682 LLAKQ
-687 AKLKVLESQLEER
+687 AKLKVREAELEEAWMAALEQLET
-700 WMEALELL
+700 
-708 ESMQAELE
+708 MQAELE

>member
-1 MQLDLLQ
+1 MIRLSNLTLQRGPQRLLDGAEMTLHTGHKAGLIGANGAGKSSLFALL
-8 DGFVAIPQAGIGQI
+8 
-22 QQRAGELHGFTKH
+22 RGELSPDGGDCHLPADWRIAH
-35 EVERRINVGRAQFFH
+35 MRQEVDT
-50 ALKCLDPALCLTRL
+50 LDRVAVDYVLD
-64 GGLSLEAGDVAF
+64 GDV
-76 HVRGLRLLLLVGL
+76 RLR
-89 LLLGQTLGTGALEG
+89 
-103 CVTAAVERDFALIDV
+103 R
-118 GDVVHHGIEKIP
+118 
-130 VVGYQQQGA
+130 
-139 RVAFEEV
+139 
-146 FEPQNGIK
+146 
-154 VQVVGRF
+154 
-161 IEQQQI
+161 
-167 RRTHEGLR
+167 
-175 QVQADLARAEADEDG
+175 VQAALAQAEQAHDG
-190 AAQARLH
+190 TALARLH

-214 MLAGL
+214 LLAGL

-226 DRPVADFSGGWRM
+226 DRRVGDFSGGWRM

-268 LWLEDFLK
+268 LWLEDWLK
-276 NYPGTLLLI
+276 GYPGTLLLI

-297 NIAHVDQRKI
+297 HVLHVEQRKLN
-307 TLYRG
+307 LYKG
-312 GYSAFERAR
+312 GYSAFERTR

-340 HMESYI
+340 HMEKYI

-382 FVFREA
+382 FVFRESQ
-388 VKLSSPLLD
+388 KISSPLLS
-397 LSDARLGYGDKTIL
+397 LSEGRLGYGDKAIL

-451 LARGE
+451 LVRGE
-456 TLVVGYFAQH
+456 NLAVGYFAQH

-472 SKASPL
+472 DKASPL
-478 LHMQRLAPT
+478 LHLQRIAPT

-500 DFRGARIDEPV
+500 DFHGDRVDEPV
-511 LNFSGGEK
+511 VNFSGGEK

-524 ALIAWGRP
+524 SLIAWERP

-554 ALQEFSGAVLVVSH
+554 ALQEFTGAVVVVSH
-568 DRHLLKSTTDEFL
+568 DRHLLKSTTDDFL

-586 KVQEFDGDL
+586 KVEPFDGDL
-595 EDYARWLADYRLRN
+595 DDYSRWLVDYRQRN
-609 APVSTTL
+609 APVSSAVT
-616 VNPDKTDKKAQRQ
+616 NPDKTDKKAMRQ

-636 QLAPHKREADK
+636 QLAPHKKTADK
-647 LESELGKVNEKL
+647 LEAELNQVHAQL
-659 AKIETS
+659 AEIETA
-665 LGDSA
+665 LGDGGL
-670 VYEAARK
+670 YEAARK
-677 DELRD
+677 DELRE
-682 LLAEQ
+682 LLARQ
-687 AKLKVLESQLEER
+687 TALKQREGDLEDA
-700 WMEALELL
+700 WMQALETL
-708 ESMQAELE
+708 ETMQAELE

>member
-1 MQLDLLQ
+1 MIRLQNLTLQRGPQRLLE
-8 DGFVAIPQAGIGQI
+8 DAELTLHAGHKAGLIGANGAGKSSLFALI
-22 QQRAGELHGFTKH
+22 RGELHPDSGDCFLPADWRIAHMRQEIETL
-35 EVERRINVGRAQFFH
+35 ERLAVDYV
-50 ALKCLDPALCLTRL
+50 LD
-64 GGLSLEAGDVAF
+64 GD
-76 HVRGLRLLLLVGL
+76 LRL
-89 LLLGQTLGTGALEG
+89 
-103 CVTAAVERDFALIDV
+103 R
-118 GDVVHHGIEKIP
+118 
-130 VVGYQQQGA
+130 
-139 RVAFEEV
+139 EV
-146 FEPQNGIK
+146 Q
-154 VQVVGRF
+154 R
-161 IEQQQI
+161 
-167 RRTHEGLR
+167 
-175 QVQADLARAEADEDG
+175 DLAAAEAAHDG

-197 SELDSADG
+197 AELDSADG

-214 MLAGL
+214 LLAGL

-226 DRPVADFSGGWRM
+226 DRQVGDFSGGWRM

-268 LWLEDFLK
+268 IWLEEWLK
-276 NYPGTLLLI
+276 SYPGTLLLI

-297 NIAHVDQRKI
+297 HVAHVDQRKI

-382 FVFREA
+382 FVFRES
-388 VKLSSPLLD
+388 VKISSPLID
-397 LSDARLGYGDKTIL
+397 LSDARLGYGERAVL
-411 EKVKLQLVPGARI
+411 EKVKLQLIPGARI

-451 LARGE
+451 LTRGE
-456 TLVVGYFAQH
+456 NTVVGYFAQH

-478 LHMQRLAPT
+478 LHLQRLAPT

-568 DRHLLKSTTDEFL
+568 DRHLLKSTTDNFY

-586 KVQEFDGDL
+586 KVEEFDGDL
-595 EDYARWLADYRLRN
+595 EDYARWLVDYRQRN
-609 APVSTTL
+609 APVNNSP

-647 LESELGKVNEKL
+647 LEAELGKLHEKL

-687 AKLKVLESQLEER
+687 AKLKVREAELEET

>member
-1 MQLDLLQ
+1 VRLRAIERELQAAEAAQ
-8 DGFVAIPQAGIGQI
+8 DG
-22 QQRAGELHGFTKH
+22 
-35 EVERRINVGRAQFFH
+35 
-50 ALKCLDPALCLTRL
+50 
-64 GGLSLEAGDVAF
+64 
-76 HVRGLRLLLLVGL
+76 
-89 LLLGQTLGTGALEG
+89 
-103 CVTAAVERDFALIDV
+103 TA
-118 GDVVHHGIEKIP
+118 
-130 VVGYQQQGA
+130 
-139 RVAFEEV
+139 
-146 FEPQNGIK
+146 
-154 VQVVGRF
+154 
-161 IEQQQI
+161 
-167 RRTHEGLR
+167 
-175 QVQADLARAEADEDG
+175 LARAHA
-190 AAQARLH
+190 
-197 SELDSADG
+197 ELDGADG

-214 MLAGL
+214 LLAGL
-219 GFTNEQM
+219 GFSNPQM
-226 DRPVADFSGGWRM
+226 DRPVGDFSGGWRM

-268 LWLEDFLK
+268 LWLEDWLK
-276 NYPGTLLLI
+276 NYAGTLLLI

-297 NIAHVDQRKI
+297 HVAHVEQCKL

-328 QQAYEKQQAQRA
+328 QQAFEKQQAQRE
-340 HMESYI
+340 HMEKYI

-382 FVFREA
+382 FVFRESQ
-388 VKLSSPLLD
+388 KISSPLLD
-397 LSDARLGYGDKTIL
+397 LSEARLGYGDVTVL
-411 EKVKLQLVPGARI
+411 DKVKLQLAPGARI

-442 GELEPLSGR
+442 GELQPLSGR
-451 LARGE
+451 LVRGE
-456 TLVVGYFAQH
+456 NLVVGYFAQH

-478 LHMQRLAPT
+478 LHLQRLAPA

-500 DFRGARIDEPV
+500 DFRGPRTDEPV

-524 ALIAWGRP
+524 ALIAWERP

-568 DRHLLKSTTDEFL
+568 DRHLLKSTTDDFL

-586 KVQEFDGDL
+586 KIETFDGDL
-595 EDYARWLADYRLRN
+595 DDYARWLVEYRQRQAQASS
-609 APVSTTL
+609 APANL
-616 VNPDKTDKKAQRQ
+616 DKTDKKAQRQ
-629 AAAALRQ
+629 QAAALRQ

-647 LESELGKVNEKL
+647 LEAELGRLHEQL
-659 AKIETS
+659 AKVEAS
-665 LGDSA
+665 LADSDI
-670 VYEAARK
+670 YEAARK
-677 DELRD
+677 EQLREA
-682 LLAEQ
+682 LAQQ
-687 AKLKVLESQLEER
+687 ARLKAREGELEEA
-700 WMEALELL
+700 WMLALETL